1 MVKNRSILLIL
12 KMKIVGKVEISN
24 EIAEKVPHK
33 IKKIISPFANVVT
46 TVFSMGWMCEIFPD

>member
-1 MVKNRSILLIL
+1 
-12 KMKIVGKVEISN
+12 MKIVGKVEISN

-33 IKKIISPFANVVT
+33 IKKIIFPFANVVT